1 VARTDAGD
9 VVGAST
15 GIPLADDG
23 EAMQLPFVERGLPL
37 DEVFY
42 FGESVLLAEWRGR
55 GVGHAF
61 FDAREAH
68 ARGAGDFRHTAFC
81 SVRRDATDPRAPA
94 GHRGNE
100 AFWRGRGYLPVDGM
114 ACVLSWKE
122 RGHAEATP
130 HTLDFWMRTIDRAED
145 PT

>member
-1 VARTDAGD
+1 
-9 VVGAST
+9 
-15 GIPLADDG
+15 
-23 EAMQLPFVERGLPL
+23 
-37 DEVFY
+37 
-42 FGESVLLAEWRGR
+42 
-55 GVGHAF
+55 
-61 FDAREAH
+61 
-68 ARGAGDFRHTAFC
+68 
-81 SVRRDATDPRAPA
+81 VRRDATDPRAPA